1 MAFLKFFDELLDA
14 GKTNIRFLLMGY
26 LLKIYD
32 ELKLVLLI
40 AHYGFF
46 CHFELAIWIKLF
58 WSYVYNC
65 KVVG

>member
-46 CHFELAIWIKLF
+46 LSFRASNLDQVILVICL
-58 WSYVYNC
+58 
-65 KVVG
+65 

>member
-46 CHFELAIWIKLF
+46 FVI
-58 WSYVYNC
+58 SS
-65 KVVG
+65 